1 MKIKS
6 LAQLALIH
14 NKSLFYCIFLS
25 EVWDSV
31 SFTVESLWR
40 SVGLTVESL
49 WESVGLT
56 EESLWVIVDLVIS
69 RVVRLVVKDFWVV
82 VGLVFVGLV
91 VVDFVV
97 FVTFNDVNTIDGSF
111 TALPIK
117 LNKVSKNKTK
127 IAYILLT
134 KWIVHCK

>member
-1 MKIKS
+1 LVVKD
-6 LAQLALIH
+6 
-14 NKSLFYCIFLS
+14 FW
-25 EVWDSV
+25 VV
-31 SFTVESLWR
+31 
-40 SVGLTVESL
+40 VG
-49 WESVGLT
+49 
-56 EESLWVIVDLVIS
+56 LVIS

-134 KWIVHCK
+134 K